1 MATTCLNAARFI
13 VIFDRMTTSPTSP
26 IDNLPYNLDQW
37 KQGYRSQKQEYD
49 YQITEIDGQI
59 PSELT
64 GTLFR
69 NGPGLLDRN
78 DVSVRHPFDG
88 DGMICRISFHDGKAH
103 FRNRFVR
110 TEAYL
115 AEQAAGKFLYRGVFG
130 TQKAGGWWANA
141 FDLKLKNIAN
151 TQVVYWGG
159 KLLALWEAAEPHRLD
174 PQTLDTLGIE
184 YFDRTIK
191 PGDAF
196 AAHPLFDPQGK
207 MVNFGLKTGGFD
219 RTGLLTT
226 ITIYEFDLDG
236 DVIEEH
242 AHVIP
247 GFAFIHDFAI
257 TPNYCIF
264 FQNPVA
270 FNPFPF
276 LFGFKGAGE
285 CVQFQAER
293 ATKILVIPRN
303 PRSGEEMR
311 TFETESG
318 FVFHHAN
325 AFEQDGQIS
334 IDSICYATFPEVE
347 PDKDFRDI
355 NFATLSPG
363 QLWRFEL
370 NLATSQVRSK
380 LLEPRCCEFPTINPT
395 KVGHPYRYVYLGA
408 AATLDGN
415 APLQSVLKLDLEKGT
430 QQLWTA
436 APTGYVNEPIF
447 VPRPGGTQEDDG
459 WLLVMTYD
467 ALRDRSTVV
476 ILDAA
481 DLTRGAVATLS
492 LTHHIPYGL
501 HGSWTDKLFIDL

>member
-1 MATTCLNAARFI
+1 MK
-13 VIFDRMTTSPTSP
+13 TSPTP
-26 IDNLPYNLDQW
+26 TTVNLPYNLDQW
-37 KQGYRSQKQEYD
+37 KQGYRSQKQEYN
-49 YQITEIDGQI
+49 YQITEIEGQI
-59 PSELT
+59 PPDLT

-69 NGPGLLDRN
+69 NGPGLLDIN
-78 DVSVRHPFDG
+78 DKSVRHPFDG
-88 DGMICRISFHDGKAH
+88 DGMICRISFHNGKAH
-103 FRNRFVR
+103 FKNRFVR

-130 TQKAGGWWANA
+130 TRKAGGWLKNA
-141 FDLKLKNIAN
+141 FDLQLKNIAN

-159 KLLALWEAAEPHRLD
+159 KLLALWEAAEPYRLD

-184 YFDRTIK
+184 YFDRTLK

-196 AAHPLFDPQGK
+196 AAHPLFDPIK
-207 MVNFGLKTGGFD
+207 RVMVNFGLKTGKFD

-226 ITIYEFDLDG
+226 ITIYEFDTDG
-236 DVIEEH
+236 DVVEEH
-242 AHVIP
+242 SHIIP

-276 LFGFKGAGE
+276 LFGLKGAGE
-285 CVQFQAER
+285 CVKFQPEQ
-293 ATKILVIPRN
+293 ATKILIIPRN
-303 PRSGEEMR
+303 PRSGEQMR

-347 PDKDFRDI
+347 PDKDFREMD
-355 NFATLSPG
+355 FSTLSPG

-370 NLATSQVRSK
+370 NLETEVVRSK
-380 LLEPRCCEFPTINPT
+380 LLEPRCCEFPTIDPT
-395 KVGHPYRYVYLGA
+395 KVGYPYRYVYMGA
-408 AATLDGN
+408 AQTPTGN
-415 APLQSVLKLDLEKGT
+415 APLQSILKLDLEANT
-430 QQLWTA
+430 QQIWTA
-436 APTGYVNEPIF
+436 APTGYVNEPVF
-447 VPRPGGTQEDDG
+447 VPRPGATQEDDG
-459 WLLVMTYD
+459 WLIAMTYD
-467 ALRDRSTVV
+467 GERDRSAVV

-481 DLTRGAVATLS
+481 DLTKGAIATLH

>member
-1 MATTCLNAARFI
+1 MKTAQTT
-13 VIFDRMTTSPTSP
+13 TEKS
-26 IDNLPYNLDQW
+26 YNLSQW
-37 KQGYRSQKQEYD
+37 KQGYRSQKQEYN
-49 YQITEIDGQI
+49 YQITEIEGQI
-59 PSELT
+59 PEDLT

-69 NGPGLLDRN
+69 NGPGLLDIN
-78 DVSVRHPFDG
+78 DESVRHPFDG
-88 DGMICRISFHDGKAH
+88 DGMICRISFQNGKAH
-103 FRNRFVR
+103 FLNRFVR

-130 TQKAGGWWANA
+130 TQKAGGWLSNA

-174 PQTLDTLGIE
+174 PKTLDTLGIE
-184 YFDRTIK
+184 YFNRTLK

-196 AAHPLFDPQGK
+196 AAHPLFDPIKGV
-207 MVNFGLKTGGFD
+207 MVNFGLKTGSFD

-226 ITIYEFDLDG
+226 INIYEFDSEG
-236 DVIEEH
+236 DVVESH
-242 AHVIP
+242 SHVIP

-276 LFGFKGAGE
+276 LFGLKGAGE
-285 CVQFQAER
+285 CVKFQAEK

-303 PRSGEEMR
+303 PRNREEMR

-325 AFEQDGQIS
+325 AFEQDGQIL
-334 IDSICYATFPEVE
+334 IDSISYATFPEVE
-347 PDKDFRDI
+347 QGKDFRDT
-355 NFATLSPG
+355 NFNTLSPG

-370 NLATSQVRSK
+370 NLETESVRSK
-380 LLEPRCCEFPTINPT
+380 LLEPRCCEFPTINPAN
-395 KVGHPYRYVYLGA
+395 VGQPYRYVYLGA
-408 AATLDGN
+408 AQTLEGN
-415 APLQSVLKLDLEKGT
+415 APLQSIIKLDLETAT
-430 QQLWTA
+430 QQIWTA
-436 APTGYVNEPIF
+436 APTGYVNEPVF
-447 VPRPGGTQEDDG
+447 VSRPGGTQEDDG
-459 WLLVMTYD
+459 WLIAMTYD
-467 ALRDRSTVV
+467 GERDKSAVV

-481 DLTRGAVATLS
+481 DLSKGAIATLH

-501 HGSWTDKLFIDL
+501 HGSWTDELFIDIA

>member
-1 MATTCLNAARFI
+1 MKTSLTPTTL
-13 VIFDRMTTSPTSP
+13 D
-26 IDNLPYNLDQW
+26 LPYNLAQW

-49 YQITEIDGQI
+49 YQITEIEGQI
-59 PSELT
+59 PPDLT

-69 NGPGLLDRN
+69 NGPGLLDIN
-78 DVSVRHPFDG
+78 DESVRHPFDG
-88 DGMICRISFHDGKAH
+88 DGMICRISFQNGQAH
-103 FRNRFVR
+103 FMNRFVR

-130 TQKAGGWWANA
+130 TQKAGGWLKNA
-141 FDLKLKNIAN
+141 FDLQLKNIAN

-184 YFDRTIK
+184 YFDRTLK

-196 AAHPLFDPQGK
+196 SAHPLFDPTK
-207 MVNFGLKTGGFD
+207 DVMVNFGLKTGKFD

-226 ITIYEFDLDG
+226 ITIYEFDRDG
-236 DVIEEH
+236 DVVEEH
-242 AHVIP
+242 SHIIP

-276 LFGFKGAGE
+276 LFGLKGAGE
-285 CVQFQAER
+285 CVKFQPEQ

-303 PRSGEEMR
+303 SRSGEPMR

-325 AFEQDGQIS
+325 AFEQAGQIS

-347 PDKDFRDI
+347 PDQDFREMD
-355 NFATLSPG
+355 FSTLSPG

-370 NLATSQVRSK
+370 DLDTEIVRSK
-380 LLEPRCCEFPTINPT
+380 LLEPRCCEFPTIDPT
-395 KVGHPYRYVYLGA
+395 KVGYPYRYVYMGA
-408 AATLDGN
+408 AQTPTGN
-415 APLQSVLKLDLEKGT
+415 APLQSILKLDLEANTT
-430 QQLWTA
+430 QIWTA
-436 APTGYVNEPIF
+436 APTGYVNEPVF
-447 VPRPGGTQEDDG
+447 VPRPGATQEDDG
-459 WLLVMTYD
+459 WLIAMTYD
-467 ALRDRSTVV
+467 GERDRSAVV

-481 DLTRGAVATLS
+481 DLTKGAVATLH